1 MTCEREAASGVR
13 GRVLFLP
20 TLPAQ
25 AIMLCCAAKFRA
37 AGRGNGGTKE
47 PAQAG
52 IGAQV
57 RKDRGTFQPEPVS

>member
-1 MTCEREAASGVR
+1 
-13 GRVLFLP
+13 
-20 TLPAQ
+20 
-25 AIMLCCAAKFRA
+25 MLCCAAKFRA
-37 AGRGNGGTKE
+37 ARRGNGGTKE